1 MAKKITKKD
10 VAKEEKATKASKKP
24 SKGSKKIEKEEAVS
38 TASTP
43 KEVDI
48 EALKEELRAE
58 VRGELVK
65 DSRAVE
71 VKFQK
76 TLREGSQ
83 KIADK
88 LNNEEYILAIWE
100 TDEGEPSGY
109 IEEVKINGAVAQVPK
124 GVSVYVPKSVAKLFK
139 GYKEAEKT
147 AGDDIINRQGSKG
160 IHADRD
166 EATKRALS

>member
-124 GVSVYVPKSVAKLFK
+124 GVQYTFL
-139 GYKEAEKT
+139 
-147 AGDDIINRQGSKG
+147 NQ
-160 IHADRD
+160 
-166 EATKRALS
+166 